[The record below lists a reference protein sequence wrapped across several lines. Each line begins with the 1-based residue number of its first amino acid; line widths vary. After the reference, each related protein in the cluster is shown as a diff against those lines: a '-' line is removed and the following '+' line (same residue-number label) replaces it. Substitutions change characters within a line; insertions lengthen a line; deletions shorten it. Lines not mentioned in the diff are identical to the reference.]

1 MLRKLFSFNHK
12 KLVFDTFAV
21 LLSLS
26 LMIVA
31 LIFSNSELQVVFW
44 GLAFLIGGMSKAIEG
59 VQKTIK
65 EKSLNVEFLMIA
77 ASLAAFFTGEYA
89 EGATL
94 IFIFA
99 VSGVLEEFATAQS
112 EQALTNL
119 LKIAPKNAIKLE
131 DGKEVLVDISSLKVG
146 DFVLVKTGQQC
157 PADGVITEGLA
168 SFDQSSIT
176 GEFLPNQ
183 KNQGD
188 LVYAGSIS
196 VDATVTVKVTKD
208 PSESVVQKMIDLVK
222 KAQEEKTKAEVRI
235 TLFEKIYVYFVI
247 LLSLFVIFVPAQL
260 GWLAAQEAFRR
271 GIIVLVVA
279 SPCALV
285 ASITP
290 AILSTISHGAKKG
303 ILVKSGRYLE
313 KVMVTDV
320 VMFDKTGTITS
331 GTPKVENFLT
341 FSNMDRE
348 LILSILVSLEAQ
360 STHPLAVAI
369 VKHFSQ
375 VQSLTVI
382 SKEIPGRGLQAVVDG
397 VTWSIGKFDYQSHA
411 EGQLKLDEARQ
422 KGLTVVMIIR
432 EEQLVGFVALK
443 DTVRKNVSTAI
454 KQLIDLNIRPVMLT
468 GDNEVTA
475 QSIANEVGIQHFYGN
490 CLPEDKV
497 SIIKEYQSRGF
508 KVLMIGDGIN
518 DAPSLV
524 TSDVGVAMG
533 DGTDV
538 SLETADI
545 VMMNNDLTNI
555 PYLVKITKNMKKIIN
570 QNVIFSISV
579 ITILLVSNL
588 FGLILLT
595 YGVFGHELS
604 TILVV
609 LNSLRLL
616 KIT

>member
-1 MLRKLFSFNHK
+1 
-12 KLVFDTFAV
+12 
-21 LLSLS
+21 
-26 LMIVA
+26 
-31 LIFSNSELQVVFW
+31 
-44 GLAFLIGGMSKAIEG
+44 
-59 VQKTIK
+59 
-65 EKSLNVEFLMIA
+65 
-77 ASLAAFFTGEYA
+77 
-89 EGATL
+89 
-94 IFIFA
+94 
-99 VSGVLEEFATAQS
+99 
-112 EQALTNL
+112 
-119 LKIAPKNAIKLE
+119 
-131 DGKEVLVDISSLKVG
+131 
-146 DFVLVKTGQQC
+146 
-157 PADGVITEGLA
+157 
-168 SFDQSSIT
+168 
-176 GEFLPNQ
+176 
-183 KNQGD
+183 
-188 LVYAGSIS
+188 
-196 VDATVTVKVTKD
+196 
-208 PSESVVQKMIDLVK
+208 
-222 KAQEEKTKAEVRI
+222 
-235 TLFEKIYVYFVI
+235 
-247 LLSLFVIFVPAQL
+247 
-260 GWLAAQEAFRR
+260 
-271 GIIVLVVA
+271 
-279 SPCALV
+279 
-285 ASITP
+285 
-290 AILSTISHGAKKG
+290 
-303 ILVKSGRYLE
+303 
-313 KVMVTDV
+313 
-320 VMFDKTGTITS
+320 
-331 GTPKVENFLT
+331 
-341 FSNMDRE
+341 MDRE